1 MRLLEILEKFIEVCT
16 IIFVD
21 EQNEA
26 IELWKQIF
34 KKGFS
39 CCLLYGQM
47 DQEDRIDN
55 LESFKNGQKNILVTT
70 SICAR
75 GLDVPRCGLVVNFR
89 CPNHM
94 EDYIHRIGRTGR
106 AGKKGIAYTFIDPDE
121 EDLYAEDIIKVLEI
135 SNQNVSDEL
144 KEIARNYRRK
154 LLRGEAEKFRISG
167 YLGRGYQ
174 FNKLEKEKRKLEIKL
189 LGQQEENNNN
199 EEDNL
204 NDNEIAELK

>member
-1 MRLLEILEKFIEVCT
+1 MVIYVKDLDKSDKLEILEKYIEMCT

-21 EQNEA
+21 VQSEA
-26 IELWKQIF
+26 IELWKELF

-55 LESFKNGQKNILVTT
+55 LEDFKKGTKNILVTT

-75 GLDVPRCGLVVNFR
+75 GLDVPRCGFVINFR

-106 AGKKGIAYTFIDPDE
+106 AGKKEFHILLLILMKKTYMQKILLKFWK
-121 EDLYAEDIIKVLEI
+121 YQIK
-135 SNQNVSDEL
+135 
-144 KEIARNYRRK
+144 K
-154 LLRGEAEKFRISG
+154 
-167 YLGRGYQ
+167 YQ
-174 FNKLEKEKRKLEIKL
+174 MN
-189 LGQQEENNNN
+189 
-199 EEDNL
+199 
-204 NDNEIAELK
+204 

>member
-1 MRLLEILEKFIEVCT
+1 
-16 IIFVD
+16 
-21 EQNEA
+21 
-26 IELWKQIF
+26 
-34 KKGFS
+34 
-39 CCLLYGQM
+39 M

-55 LESFKNGQKNILVTT
+55 LEDFKKGTKHILVTT

-75 GLDVPRCGLVVNFR
+75 GLDVPRCGLVINFR

-106 AGKKGIAYTFIDPDE
+106 AGRKGISYTFIDPDE
-121 EDLYAEDIIKVLEI
+121 EDLYAEDIIKVMEI
-135 SNQNVSDEL
+135 SNQEISEEL

-189 LGQQEENNNN
+189 LGQQEDNNNN
-199 EEDNL
+199 DI
-204 NDNEIAELK
+204 NDNGNINGNNNIDMKVSGNRSPFNIPSFNNS